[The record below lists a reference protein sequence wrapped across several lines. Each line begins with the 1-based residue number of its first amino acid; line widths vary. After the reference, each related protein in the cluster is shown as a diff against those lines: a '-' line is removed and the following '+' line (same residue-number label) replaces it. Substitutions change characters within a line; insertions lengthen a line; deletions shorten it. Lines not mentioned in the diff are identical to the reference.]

1 MTQRNYREVGSCVII
16 DKQNRILLLL
26 RSKTDRWKPGW
37 WDLPGGHLDGDETP
51 MQGATREAFEECSL
65 VVRGLIK
72 IEGYKIATQ
81 SQHQSSIQTFGC
93 FKCILPKSRWFYVV
107 IILFVIILIVL
118 FIYTRKRLTH
128 TQTELAS
135 CRSNCRSEISN
146 I

>member
-72 IEGYKIATQ
+72 IEAKEMGSIIKYFFATRDYSGSVGLIPNPETGVIEHDDYKWMTLQEIKALKN
-81 SQHQSSIQTFGC
+81 SIV
-93 FKCILPKSRWFYVV
+93 PVS
-107 IILFVIILIVL
+107 IVEEAL
-118 FIYTRKRLTH
+118 KH
-128 TQTELAS
+128 V
-135 CRSNCRSEISN
+135 
-146 I
+146 

>member
-72 IEGYKIATQ
+72 IEAKEMGSIIKYFFATRDYSGSVDLIPNPETGVIEHDDYKWMTLQEIKALKN
-81 SQHQSSIQTFGC
+81 SIVPVSIVEEAL
-93 FKCILPKSRWFYVV
+93 KYV
-107 IILFVIILIVL
+107 
-118 FIYTRKRLTH
+118 
-128 TQTELAS
+128 
-135 CRSNCRSEISN
+135 
-146 I
+146 